1 MRRAGRRRARAG
13 RARRRRGAQTAA
25 AELRGLF
32 EYIAFMEEPLNRAL
46 DLTRAL
52 ILAGQGL
59 EAENAR
65 GDGRALRALG
75 GYIDGQLRQV
85 ESMLLTLLK
94 AAAEQP

>member
-1 MRRAGRRRARAG
+1 MRRAGRRRAKPV

-25 AELRGLF
+25 AELRGVF

-52 ILAGQGL
+52 ILAGGGL
-59 EAENAR
+59 EAEAAR

-75 GYIDGQLRQV
+75 GHIDGQLRQV

-94 AAAEQP
+94 EAAERP